1 MNTIRIALAQFD
13 FPVAAISENAD
24 RIVALAERARDEL
37 GARLIVFPELTLSG
51 YLAED
56 LILRPS
62 FIKTCDEY
70 LAQIAERVRGIDLI
84 VGHPV
89 QEGDRR
95 YNSLSWI
102 RDGDVLVRYRKQA
115 LPNYMVFEEQ
125 R

>member
-1 MNTIRIALAQFD
+1 MNCTSMATIRIALAQFD

-62 FIKTCDEY
+62 FIKTATNISPRSPSAC
-70 LAQIAERVRGIDLI
+70 AA
-84 VGHPV
+84 
-89 QEGDRR
+89 
-95 YNSLSWI
+95 ST
-102 RDGDVLVRYRKQA
+102 
-115 LPNYMVFEEQ
+115 
-125 R
+125 